1 MNTEIN
7 FMFALKIQRG
17 GGKNKKE
24 NQNQSL
30 VWKQTA
36 LVLFL
41 RPECRIPQQ
50 MQGRRQ
56 DLRGGSKGKKVRC
69 YYGLLIEKW
78 ESR

>member
-1 MNTEIN
+1 
-7 FMFALKIQRG
+7 MFALKIQG

-50 MQGRRQ
+50 MQGKGQ
-56 DLRGGSKGKKVRC
+56 DLRG
-69 YYGLLIEKW
+69 
-78 ESR
+78 EST

>member
-7 FMFALKIQRG
+7 FMFALKIQG
-17 GGKNKKE
+17 GDKNKKE

-41 RPECRIPQQ
+41 RPECKYRN
-50 MQGRRQ
+50 
-56 DLRGGSKGKKVRC
+56 KCKEEGK
-69 YYGLLIEKW
+69 I
-78 ESR
+78 